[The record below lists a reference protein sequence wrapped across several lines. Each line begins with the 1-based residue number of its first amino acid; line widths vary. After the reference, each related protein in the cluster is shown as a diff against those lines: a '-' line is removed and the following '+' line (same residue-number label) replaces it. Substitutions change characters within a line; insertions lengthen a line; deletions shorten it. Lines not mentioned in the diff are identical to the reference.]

1 MWKNLHPNIR
11 KRIQIEFLSR
21 LGSSLIFPFMSI
33 YLFHAYN
40 AQITGVLMMINIIIS
55 LLAGIYGGYLT
66 DVFGRRR
73 LLLFGEFIKLLASI
87 GIVCANLPVYHF
99 PWLTFVMMFL
109 GNIASGLI
117 SPASEAMLIDVSTE
131 KTRAFMYAINYWANN
146 LALMIGMIIG
156 GWLFERHFLLL
167 TTILVIINIS
177 SLLLTKYLIT
187 ETHEQMVNIKSHV
200 GFQSVFHSYQIVL
213 CNVRFVIFTLGGILL
228 LSVEFQRTNFIAIH
242 LAQSFIHT
250 KWLGISFDGVKMLS
264 LLTSIN
270 TAIIVLFTAP
280 ISRWITN
287 RNTKKRFVMGTTLF
301 TLGYALQAY
310 VNTLPLLIFSSFILS
325 FGELMYVPTRQSKLA
340 DLMPENKRGAYL
352 AFNGS
357 ILQLGKVIASSML
370 IGAPFL
376 GSFGIATAI
385 IFLGLGAIILTLW
398 ALRLIPDNQSNM

>member
-55 LLAGIYGGYLT
+55 FLAGIYGGYLT

-146 LALMIGMIIG
+146 LALMVGMIIG

-187 ETHEQMVNIKSHV
+187 ETHEQTINKKSHV

-213 CNVRFVIFTLGGILL
+213 CDARFVIFTLGGILL
-228 LSVEFQRTNFIAIH
+228 LSVEFQR
-242 LAQSFIHT
+242 
-250 KWLGISFDGVKMLS
+250 
-264 LLTSIN
+264 
-270 TAIIVLFTAP
+270 
-280 ISRWITN
+280 
-287 RNTKKRFVMGTTLF
+287 
-301 TLGYALQAY
+301 
-310 VNTLPLLIFSSFILS
+310 
-325 FGELMYVPTRQSKLA
+325 
-340 DLMPENKRGAYL
+340 
-352 AFNGS
+352 
-357 ILQLGKVIASSML
+357 
-370 IGAPFL
+370 
-376 GSFGIATAI
+376 
-385 IFLGLGAIILTLW
+385 
-398 ALRLIPDNQSNM
+398 

>member
-1 MWKNLHPNIR
+1 
-11 KRIQIEFLSR
+11 
-21 LGSSLIFPFMSI
+21 
-33 YLFHAYN
+33 
-40 AQITGVLMMINIIIS
+40 
-55 LLAGIYGGYLT
+55 
-66 DVFGRRR
+66 
-73 LLLFGEFIKLLASI
+73 
-87 GIVCANLPVYHF
+87 
-99 PWLTFVMMFL
+99 MMFL

-146 LALMIGMIIG
+146 LALMVGMIIG

-187 ETHEQMVNIKSHV
+187 ETHEQTINKKSHV

-213 CNVRFVIFTLGGILL
+213 CDARFVIFTLGGILL

-250 KWLGISFDGVKMLS
+250 KWLGISFDGVKILS

-280 ISRWITN
+280 ISRWIPN
-287 RNTKKRFVMGTTLF
+287 RNTKKIFVMGTMLF

-310 VNTLPLLIFSSFILS
+310 VNTLPLLILSSFILS

-357 ILQLGKVIASSML
+357 IFQLGKVIAASML

-376 GSFGIATAI
+376 GSFGIATTI
-385 IFLGLGAIILTLW
+385 MFLGLGAIILTLW
-398 ALRLIPDNQSNM
+398 ALRLIPDNQNNI

>member
-40 AQITGVLMMINIIIS
+40 AQTTGVLMMINIIIS
-55 LLAGIYGGYLT
+55 FLAGIYGGYLT

-146 LALMIGMIIG
+146 LALMVGMLIG

-167 TTILVIINIS
+167 TTILVIININ

-187 ETHEQMVNIKSHV
+187 ETHEQTINKKVTL
-200 GFQSVFHSYQIVL
+200 VFSLYFTVIRSYYAM
-213 CNVRFVIFTLGGILL
+213 FVL
-228 LSVEFQRTNFIAIH
+228 LSSH
-242 LAQSFIHT
+242 
-250 KWLGISFDGVKMLS
+250 
-264 LLTSIN
+264 
-270 TAIIVLFTAP
+270 
-280 ISRWITN
+280 
-287 RNTKKRFVMGTTLF
+287 
-301 TLGYALQAY
+301 
-310 VNTLPLLIFSSFILS
+310 
-325 FGELMYVPTRQSKLA
+325 
-340 DLMPENKRGAYL
+340 
-352 AFNGS
+352 
-357 ILQLGKVIASSML
+357 
-370 IGAPFL
+370 
-376 GSFGIATAI
+376 
-385 IFLGLGAIILTLW
+385 
-398 ALRLIPDNQSNM
+398 